1 MRHKPPP
8 LSSFF
13 ILHSSL
19 FIIHYSFFIL
29 HSSFFILHYSLFILH
44 YSLFIPLKDL
54 TITLHVEP
62 YLQEWAYHR
71 FGRPVRLPRGSYE
84 QLLLKR
90 SLQKPPRLPLHDA
103 PLAHQPSRRLPLQIV
118 LPDNAMRRPE
128 YYNYLPRRARLQ
140 LIHAL
145 EDLFRLH
152 LFSSCRH
159 LIHQR
164 GALLRGLDAW
174 CQEEGIS
181 IDHREG
187 VRQKFYR
194 MRRAYEASGII
205 LGRRNHCHVSGP

>member
-1 MRHKPPP
+1 M
-8 LSSFF
+8 
-13 ILHSSL
+13 
-19 FIIHYSFFIL
+19 
-29 HSSFFILHYSLFILH
+29 
-44 YSLFIPLKDL
+44 KDL

-90 SLQKPPRLPLHDA
+90 SLQKPPRLPLPPTEAAADA
-103 PLAHQPSRRLPLQIV
+103 VPQRRVPLAIV
-118 LPDNAMRRPE
+118 LPDNALRRPE

-164 GALLRGLDAW
+164 GALLRGLDEW
-174 CQEEGIS
+174 CRTEGIS

-194 MRRAYEASGII
+194 MRRAYEAAGII
-205 LGRRNHCHVSGP
+205 LGRRNHCHVSGQ